1 MVRFGNVL
9 DSSGSVVPK
18 FREQISRGGPI
29 TLTHKEV
36 TRYFMTIPEA
46 AQLVMQAGA
55 LGTVEGGEDAAAVFI
70 LEMGESV
77 RIYDLACRMVEL
89 SGKRVKSEESPEG
102 DIEIKVV
109 GLREGEKLYEE
120 LLIGD
125 NPIPTAHPKIMKA
138 HEEFIPWRELQPK
151 LNSLQIAAQNYDVE
165 ICRAIMQQ
173 LVKGYT
179 PDEVIA
185 DHLYRVTGQSSPFFP
200 KT

>member
-77 RIYDLACRMVEL
+77 RIYDLACRM
-89 SGKRVKSEESPEG
+89 GKRARVKPALLALLSRCRNL
-102 DIEIKVV
+102 VV
-109 GLREGEKLYEE
+109 
-120 LLIGD
+120 
-125 NPIPTAHPKIMKA
+125 
-138 HEEFIPWRELQPK
+138 
-151 LNSLQIAAQNYDVE
+151 
-165 ICRAIMQQ
+165 AISQ
-173 LVKGYT
+173 
-179 PDEVIA
+179 
-185 DHLYRVTGQSSPFFP
+185 
-200 KT
+200 